1 MDFENLKL
9 TKAEH
14 VAWVTIDHPP
24 ANTWN
29 LATMSEFEEAIGD
42 LEADADVRVLVVTG
56 AGDKCFSAGF
66 DVTDAANSA
75 IISPKGRSVWQRI
88 DRFPK
93 PVIAAINGH
102 ALGGG
107 LELALACHFRMAVDH
122 PAVKIGLTELNLGII
137 PGWGGTQRLPAVV
150 GRSRALD
157 MILMGRTLD
166 PAAALRAG
174 LVDRLSAPGE
184 FAADVREFAR
194 QLAERPPVAVR
205 CTLKAMS
212 VGVYEGIE
220 RGLEVEAEGSE
231 IVRAT
236 EDRREGFQAFLEKR
250 RPRFL
255 GR

>member
-1 MDFENLKL
+1 VGYENLKL
-9 TKAEH
+9 TKEDR
-14 VAWVTIDHPP
+14 VAWVAIDHPP

-29 LATMSEFEEAIGD
+29 LATMSEFEEVVGD
-42 LEADADVRVLVVTG
+42 LDADADTWVVVVTG

-66 DVTDAANSA
+66 DVTDASNSA
-75 IISPKGRSVWQRI
+75 KIIPKGRRLWRQL

-107 LELALACHFRMAVDH
+107 LELALACHFRLAVDQ
-122 PAVKIGLTELNLGII
+122 PGIKIGLTELNLGII
-137 PGWGGTQRLPAVV
+137 PGWGGTQRLPALV
-150 GRSRALD
+150 GRSQALE

-166 PAAALRAG
+166 PAAALRVG
-174 LVDRLSAPGE
+174 LVDRLSAPGKLE
-184 FAADVREFAR
+184 ADVREFAR

-205 CTLKAMS
+205 CVLKAMS
-212 VGVYEGIE
+212 AGVYEGIE
-220 RGLEVEAEGSE
+220 RGLEVEVEGSE

-250 RPRFL
+250 RPKFV